1 MKKTL
6 LSAILFSALFVSCGD
21 NKKNE
26 GNESTERDT
35 ITTTMDVEDEAKEIE
50 AVNDTVITVT
60 GKVLEINQGK
70 DGYTAKLRS
79 TAGPDYYA
87 TISIPNMADPKQYRA
102 VKEGDLIT
110 VAGEPFKVENDTY
123 IKVTEME

>member
-1 MKKTL
+1 MI
-6 LSAILFSALFVSCGD
+6 ACGD
-21 NKKNE
+21 NKNTEE
-26 GNESTERDT
+26 GESTGKDT

-50 AVNDTVITVT
+50 AVTDTVITVT
-60 GKVLEINQGK
+60 GKVIGINQGK

-87 TISIPNMADPKQYRA
+87 TISIPNMADPKKYRA

-110 VAGEPFKVENDTY
+110 VSGEPFKVENDTY
-123 IKVTEME
+123 IKVTELE